1 MALKNAVD
9 QALKKPMSRRD
20 FLAHV
25 GAAMLAVIGVTTI
38 LHSLGLHEAGQSQTA
53 RVNSP
58 TADGGGSYG
67 SSAYGG

>member
-9 QALKKPMSRRD
+9 QALKKPMNRRD

-38 LHSLGLHEAGQSQTA
+38 LHSLGLHEAT
-53 RVNSP
+53 RVNNP
-58 TADGGGSYG
+58 TADGGGMYG